1 MRNGLIL
8 IAGLLLAAGQV
19 AAGQCTD
26 ELAWQKPGAWSRA
39 DDNLAN
45 DRALPQSAH
54 AAALQ
59 KADEVV
65 ELVKRAIPD
74 PMGVQAKVSRSRGL
88 QHTGEGPLKYGVTAF
103 FLGYFCVGQTAGN
116 QDTRGKVL
124 LGDETA
130 TWIYIKFNDLSQLIS
145 PLSNEFRVADGGVMF
160 SLPRRSGD
168 FKGHAQYAWESSH
181 GVRWEAILVKAKDM
195 RLTRDV
201 SREEFIRTREQIE
214 RDQIATLLKSA
225 DGRPASARASID
237 KSVKS
242 YEQRVANLVALRE
255 SMSPAE
261 RQEPA
266 IVRNTH
272 TGNRDHITFAAKGER
287 GGERLYVLSSDFFD
301 KSLPRHAIQFA
312 TILLRWEPQNPPKV
326 EAMRQFRENFD
337 IEALRALLG
346 RS

>member
-8 IAGLLLAAGQV
+8 IAGLLLAAGQ
-19 AAGQCTD
+19 AAAQCSG
-26 ELAWQKPGAWSRA
+26 ELAWQTAGAWSHGE
-39 DDNLAN
+39 DTLAN
-45 DRALPQSAH
+45 DRALPRSAR
-54 AAALQ
+54 AAALR
-59 KADEVV
+59 KSDEVV
-65 ELVKRAIPD
+65 ELLKRAIPD
-74 PMGVQAKVSRSRGL
+74 PKGVQANVSRSRGA
-88 QHTGEGPLKYGVTAF
+88 QYSDEGPLKYGVTAL

-116 QDTRGKVL
+116 QDVRGKIL
-124 LGDETA
+124 LGGETA

-145 PLSNEFRVADGGVMF
+145 PLGDEFRVADGGVMF
-160 SLPRRSGD
+160 SLPRRAGD
-168 FKGHAQYAWESSH
+168 FKGHARHAWESSR

-201 SREEFIRTREQIE
+201 SREEFLRTREQIE

-225 DGRPASARASID
+225 EGRAASSRAGID

-242 YEQRVANLVALRE
+242 YEQRLANLVALRE
-255 SMSPAE
+255 GMTPAE

-272 TGNRDHITFAAKGER
+272 AGNRDHMTFAAKGER
-287 GGERLYVLSSDFFD
+287 GDRLYVLNDAFFD

-312 TILLRWEPQNPPKV
+312 IILLRWQPQNPPKV
-326 EAMRQFRENFD
+326 EVMRQFRENFD
-337 IEALRALLG
+337 IEALRAMLG